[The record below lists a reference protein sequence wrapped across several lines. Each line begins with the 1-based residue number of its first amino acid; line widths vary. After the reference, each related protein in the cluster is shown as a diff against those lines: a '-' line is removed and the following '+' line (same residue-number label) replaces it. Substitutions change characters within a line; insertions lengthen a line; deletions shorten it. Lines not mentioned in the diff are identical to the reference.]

1 MRHPNWK
8 FIALLLLV
16 APLGCN
22 LDSGTLG
29 SVRGSGGSSPTGAG
43 GSSPSGAGGPV
54 HCGDPAGGGNCGQSS
69 VPIAPLPP
77 DVLIL
82 QSKALS
88 MADGWDDQPCEGGGG
103 CGASSKWSQALSAVT
118 TAVGATDSTIN
129 WGLGFYGVSACG
141 TTSTPSV
148 PVGPLS
154 SQAIS
159 SAFAANQPATGNPI
173 ETAIGDA
180 ATYMLTL
187 TDANPKYLLL
197 LTDGLPNCMPG
208 DTSTTAD
215 DSLGAEAAILQ
226 AKMAGVPTFVVGLAT
241 SSDAAV
247 SATLDQMA
255 QGGGEAQAG
264 GSSSYFAAT
273 DSASLAAALTA
284 IVGTVTS
291 CTLPLIDA
299 PEQLTNVAVAA
310 TDASGRIVKIPQDSS
325 DGWSFTDVNEDAI
338 LLNGMACA
346 NLRSGAYTNFQFVYA
361 CAGVIIC
368 IDRGS

>member
-8 FIALLLLV
+8 FIALFLL

-29 SVRGSGGSSPTGAG
+29 NVTGSGGTP
-43 GSSPSGAGGPV
+43 PSGAGGGGG
-54 HCGDPAGGGNCGQSS
+54 CGDPSQSN

-103 CGASSKWSQALSAVT
+103 CGVSSKWSQALGAVT
-118 TAVGATDSTIN
+118 AIVGATDSNIN
-129 WGLGFYGVSACG
+129 WGLAFYGVSACG
-141 TTSTPSV
+141 TTSTPYV
-148 PVGPLS
+148 PVGPMS

-187 TDANPKYLLL
+187 TDPNPKYLVLV
-197 LTDGLPNCMPG
+197 TDGLPNCMPG

-241 SSDAAV
+241 SSDATV

-284 IVGTVTS
+284 IVGAVTS
-291 CTLPLIDA
+291 CTLPLTDA
-299 PEQLTNVAVAA
+299 PGQLTNVAVAA
-310 TDASGRIVKIPQDSS
+310 TDASGHIVKIPEDPS
-325 DGWSFTDVNEDAI
+325 DGWSFTDLSEDAI
-338 LLNGMACA
+338 LLKGMACA